1 MAKDDRF
8 TVIVVVLVTLIT
20 AGAFLWSHWGSLAN
34 SVRPI
39 TVAAAASTATDPE
52 PAQATA
58 ETGEQNTIVP
68 ALYEIDPAVAEPV
81 TQASCSKGNSVDQ
94 AMATLETIASGWAE
108 SGVPAA
114 AEVLVRKDRDGRT
127 VVASG
132 THRRYKALRQ
142 DVQNLV
148 LSDIDSALLQADG
161 TSSSTEVESLRTNLI
176 DVLDATLAVD
186 LPDTEPDMVAGV
198 HAWQFADAEYQ
209 SLSPAQ
215 KHLLL
220 MGRDNARAVRS
231 KLVEIRR
238 RLGESDGIGT
248 DQPATRTE
256 PVLIAH
262 SLPSED
268 PIDELI
274 EP

>member
-34 SVRPI
+34 SVRPV
-39 TVAAAASTATDPE
+39 TAAAAASTAIGPE
-52 PAQATA
+52 PAPATA
-58 ETGEQNTIVP
+58 EPGEENTVFP
-68 ALYEIDPAVAEPV
+68 ALNEIDSAVAEPV
-81 TQASCSKGNSVDQ
+81 IQASYSMGTSVDQ

-132 THRRYKALRQ
+132 THRRYKGLRQ
-142 DVQNLV
+142 EVQDLV
-148 LSDIDSALLQADG
+148 LSDIDSALLQAHG
-161 TSSSTEVESLRTNLI
+161 TSSSTLRVDLI
-176 DVLDATLAVD
+176 DALDTTLAVG

-220 MGRDNARAVRS
+220 MGRHNARAVRA

-238 RLGESDGIGT
+238 HLGEPDSIDTG
-248 DQPATRTE
+248 QPANRTD
-256 PVLIAH
+256 PVVIAH
-262 SLPSED
+262 SLPLED

>member
-20 AGAFLWSHWGSLAN
+20 AGAFLWSHWGSLAI
-34 SVRPI
+34 SLRP
-39 TVAAAASTATDPE
+39 TAVAAAPATTVSPE

-58 ETGEQNTIVP
+58 ETGEENTVVP
-68 ALYEIDPAVAEPV
+68 ALYEIDPAAAEAV
-81 TQASCSKGNSVDQ
+81 MHASYGKGNSVEK
-94 AMATLETIASGWAE
+94 AMATLEMIASGWTNPT
-108 SGVPAA
+108 VPAP
-114 AEVLVRKDRDGRT
+114 AEILVRRDRDGRT

-132 THRRYKALRQ
+132 THRRYEDLRQ
-142 DVQNLV
+142 NVQNLV

-161 TSSSTEVESLRTNLI
+161 TSSSAEVESLRANLI
-176 DVLDATLAVD
+176 AILDETLAVD
-186 LPDTEPDMVAGV
+186 VPDTEPDMVAGV
-198 HAWQFADAEYQ
+198 HAWQFADTEYR

-220 MGRDNARAVRS
+220 MGRDNARAVRA

-238 RLGESDGIGT
+238 HLGEPDSIDT
-248 DQPATRTE
+248 DQPAIRTE
-256 PVLIAH
+256 PVVIAQ
-262 SLPSED
+262 SFGSED
-268 PIDELI
+268 PVDELI